1 MYMKLELKYEALN
14 IKVYQK
20 LKVEKWK
27 GKKSNRK
34 KIKKSKSNKKNEK
47 LKIKI

>member
-1 MYMKLELKYEALN
+1 MYMKLEFKYETLN

-34 KIKKSKSNKKNEK
+34 KVKKSKSNKKNEK
-47 LKIKI
+47 LKMKI

>member
-1 MYMKLELKYEALN
+1 MKLEFKYETLN

-34 KIKKSKSNKKNEK
+34 KVKKSKSIKKNQK
-47 LKIKI
+47 LKMKI